1 MSSTNISINVNKPAC
16 FRVIVTAEEVIEAR
30 LGIEEVAA
38 VTEGVGVGDVGDA
51 GGDNAALSVQH
62 GRIAPGVVL
71 ILIEQVS
78 AGVNRTQD
86 IALQV
91 FKVIVIGRVVFVPYN
106 RIIVIDKGH
115 AARGGVGVNEL
126 TVIVDIAVG

>member
-1 MSSTNISINVNKPAC
+1 MAVRINKPTC
-16 FRVIVTAEEVIEAR
+16 SGVIVTAEEVIEAC

-38 VTEGVGVGDVGDA
+38 VAEGVGVGDVGNVR
-51 GGDNAALSVQH
+51 GDNVSLSVQH

>member
-1 MSSTNISINVNKPAC
+1 MGNV
-16 FRVIVTAEEVIEAR
+16 R
-30 LGIEEVAA
+30 
-38 VTEGVGVGDVGDA
+38 
-51 GGDNAALSVQH
+51 GDNVALSVQH

-78 AGVNRTQD
+78 ASVNRTQD